1 MKYASSG
8 CRPLR
13 TIAQTILLV
22 VLLGACTPRPFV
34 PVNVGREYGNPKT
47 PLVVT
52 HISKKNLWSLN
63 RVGYHHTLKRILCFD
78 YACRKMIGRSKTL
91 LVISREE
98 YIKVIKRNAKRGFFK
113 TTTQGPVIKK
123 LDRDSVPAARDTVN
137 VAEIKS
143 EVAPVDHI
151 LKADSLVTLNEFLFE
166 TNSYKL
172 RPAHFSELDGLS
184 QFLQN
189 HPTLEITISGHT
201 DNTGDEHHN
210 INLSTR
216 RAKVVAEY
224 LIGKGVGYEKV
235 FYQGFGSAQ
244 PVSVNETEVGRGKNR
259 RVEILIQNPKK

>member
-1 MKYASSG
+1 
-8 CRPLR
+8 
-13 TIAQTILLV
+13 
-22 VLLGACTPRPFV
+22 
-34 PVNVGREYGNPKT
+34 
-47 PLVVT
+47 
-52 HISKKNLWSLN
+52 
-63 RVGYHHTLKRILCFD
+63 
-78 YACRKMIGRSKTL
+78 MIGRSKTL

-98 YIKVIKRNAKRGFFK
+98 YIKVIKKNAKRGFFK
-113 TTTQGPVIKK
+113 NVTPPPTNKK
-123 LDRDSVPAARDTVN
+123 VKSDSVFVPRDTARI
-137 VAEIKS
+137 AETKR
-143 EVAPVDHI
+143 EPAPDNI

-172 RPAHFSELDGLS
+172 RPEHFSELDGLS
-184 QFLQN
+184 RFLQE

-224 LIGKGVGYEKV
+224 LIGRGVGYDKV

-244 PVSVNETEVGRGKNR
+244 PVIGNETEAGRGKNR